1 MTLLSVMIQLADLF
15 FQERRESLFMGGT
28 YVARRFRL
36 KLVMPGVGS
45 LAELSGT

>member
-28 YVARRFRL
+28 YVARFRL

-45 LAELSGT
+45 LAELSAT